1 MQPQNQNQT
10 NNQVPPQN
18 QAPIPP
24 QAPQP
29 PQSSNGA
36 TPPTNPTSK
45 PLAPPPKREPRAKAP
60 VKKQTSDNTAQK
72 SLIISE
78 IRDGVVVMKD
88 GSMRAIVMCK
98 SINFDLMNPQ
108 EREGIE
114 FAYQGFLNSL
124 YFQTQILIRSQHIN
138 LDDYL
143 EKLQGIRQDQDN
155 ILLGLLM
162 EDYIDYVKYLI
173 DAANIMDKQF
183 YIVVPYYP
191 TLAAKEGISSGAQ
204 KFSEIFK
211 TKDEGVVTINETDFK
226 KYKQELTQR
235 VRVVTNGLNQMGVNS
250 IPLSTQELI
259 ELYYNVYNP
268 VTAKQEPLT
277 DVNELEAPIIGK
289 GEGEAPKVTRRG
301 R

>member
-10 NNQVPPQN
+10 NNQTPPQN
-18 QAPIPP
+18 QAPTPP
-24 QAPQP
+24 QTSQQAQD
-29 PQSSNGA
+29 GA
-36 TPPTNPTSK
+36 TPRTNPINK
-45 PLAPPPKREPRAKAP
+45 PLAPPPKEPRAKAP
-60 VKKQTSDNTAQK
+60 AKKQASDNTAQK

-78 IRDGVVVMKD
+78 IRDGVVIMKD

-108 EREGIE
+108 EREGVE

-143 EKLQGIRQDQDN
+143 EKLQTIKQNQDN

-211 TKDEGVVTINETDFK
+211 PKDEGVVTINETDFK

-277 DVNELEAPIIGK
+277 DVNELEAPIVAK
-289 GEGEAPKVTRRG
+289 GEGEAPQITRGG